1 MTNSVFINSL
11 KELGLVLSNDAL
23 QKYEI
28 YKDMLVE
35 WNKKF
40 NITTIT
46 EEDEIYIKHFCD
58 SLSLVNTK
66 LFDEKKRVIDIGTG
80 GGFPGL
86 VLKIYNEELD
96 MTLMD
101 SLNKRIVF
109 LNEVIKELKLSNVK
123 AIHARAEELGVSN
136 EHREKYDIAVSRA
149 VASLNTLSEY
159 CLPFVKVGGY
169 FIAMKGPDVKEE
181 VEESKNAIK
190 LLGGELERIEEIKL
204 PFLDITHT
212 LIMIKKVKQTPNKYP
227 RQQGKPKKNPL

>member
-66 LFDEKKRVIDIGTG
+66 LFDDKKRVIDIGTG

-212 LIMIKKVKQTPNKYP
+212 LIIIKKVKQTPNKYP

>member
-66 LFDEKKRVIDIGTG
+66 LFDDKKRVIDIGTG

-190 LLGGELERIEEIKL
+190 LLGGELERIEDIKL

-212 LIMIKKVKQTPNKYP
+212 LIIIKKVKQTPNKYP

>member
-1 MTNSVFINSL
+1 VTNNVFNDAL
-11 KELGLVLSNDAL
+11 KELEINLDSETL

-28 YKDMLVE
+28 YKDLLVE

-66 LFDEKKRVIDIGTG
+66 LFDGKKRVIDVGTG

-101 SLNKRIVF
+101 SLNKRIIF
-109 LNEVIKELKLSNVK
+109 LNEVINKLNLSNVET
-123 AIHARAEELGVSN
+123 IHARAEELGISN

-181 VEESKNAIK
+181 VEESKNAIDI
-190 LLGGELERIEEIKL
+190 LGGELESIKEIKL
-204 PFLDITHT
+204 PYLDITHT
-212 LIMIKKVKQTPNKYP
+212 LIMIKKVKQTPKKYP